1 MNKEPSD
8 HTPPDPDRWE
18 AIARYLA
25 GESTPTEANEIRKW
39 LAADPRRDELIAAL
53 GESLNK
59 LEAAPAADIDVEAA
73 LRQVKARMD
82 PAPLQLRPR
91 PTTTGAQRGALEASV
106 PRFNRRWSRTLTR
119 LAATIVVVLG
129 VSLIW
134 RASQENRAG
143 TAGSGGRVYS
153 TATGQTDSLQ
163 LADGTMV
170 VLAPASKL
178 TLARGYGSRARVVE
192 LNGEAFF
199 DVKHDANRP
208 FSVRAGAATIRD
220 IGTAF
225 VVRNTEGQ
233 TVRVAVTSGSV
244 VLHASTKQ
252 ASQGVVLQAGDL
264 GLLDRS
270 GQAVAQRGRVT
281 DDDIA
286 FTSGRLVFADAT
298 LDEVAAQLDRWYGIK
313 LKIIDRELAS
323 RHVTATFDGDS
334 ARQVLNVIELAL
346 GARIELQGD
355 TAIVRS
361 SR

>member
-8 HTPPDPDRWE
+8 RPSPDPDRWD
-18 AIARYLA
+18 ALARYVA
-25 GESTPTEANEIRKW
+25 GESTPAEANEIRKW
-39 LAADPRRDELIAAL
+39 LAEDPSRNAL
-53 GESLNK
+53 VTALAESLNR
-59 LEAAPAADIDVEAA
+59 LAAPAADVDVEAA
-73 LRQVKARMD
+73 LRLVKARMD
-82 PAPLQLRPR
+82 PKPLEFK
-91 PTTTGAQRGALEASV
+91 AQPKATE
-106 PRFNRRWSRTLTR
+106 PFNRSWSRTLTR

-134 RASQENRAG
+134 RASQEKRTG
-143 TAGSGGRVYS
+143 TSGTGGQVFS
-153 TATGQTDSLQ
+153 TATGQTDSLR
-163 LADGTMV
+163 LVDGTTV
-170 VLAPASKL
+170 VLAPGSRL
-178 TLARGYGSRARVVE
+178 TLAQGYGSRAREVE

-233 TVRVAVTSGSV
+233 RVRVAVTSGSV
-244 VLHASTKQ
+244 VLHVSTEQESK
-252 ASQGVVLQAGDL
+252 GVILRAGDL
-264 GLLDRS
+264 GVLDGS
-270 GQAVAQRGRVT
+270 GEVVAQRGRVT

-298 LDEVAAQLDRWYGIK
+298 LDEVATQLARWYGIELRIVDK
-313 LKIIDRELAS
+313 ELAS
-323 RHVTATFDGDS
+323 RHVTATFDGDP

-355 TAIVRS
+355 TAFVRN

>member
-1 MNKEPSD
+1 MNKEPPDRPS
-8 HTPPDPDRWE
+8 PDPDRWE
-18 AIARYLA
+18 ALARYLS
-25 GESTPTEANEIRKW
+25 GESTPTEASEIRKW
-39 LAADPRRDELIAAL
+39 LAEDPTRNELIASL
-53 GESLNK
+53 DESLNK
-59 LEAAPAADIDVEAA
+59 LATPPADDVDVEAA
-73 LRQVKARMD
+73 LRHVKARMD
-82 PAPLQLRPR
+82 PKPLELRPK
-91 PTTTGAQRGALEASV
+91 PTATELS
-106 PRFNRRWSRTLTR
+106 NRRWSRTLTR

-134 RASQENRAG
+134 RASQDERTGTTG
-143 TAGSGGRVYS
+143 TAAQVFS
-153 TATGQTDSLQ
+153 AAIGQTDSLR
-163 LADGTMV
+163 LVDGTIV
-170 VLAPASKL
+170 VLAPGSRL
-178 TLARGYGSRARVVE
+178 VLAAGYGSRAREVE

-199 DVKHDANRP
+199 DVKHDAKRP

-225 VVRNTEGQ
+225 VVRNHAGQ

-244 VLHASTKQ
+244 VMHASTKQ
-252 ASQGVVLQAGDL
+252 EAQGVILRAGDL
-264 GLLDRS
+264 GIFDRS
-270 GQAVAQRGRVT
+270 GQVVAQRGRVT

-298 LDEVAAQLDRWYGIK
+298 LDEVAAQLARWYGIELRIVDK
-313 LKIIDRELAS
+313 GLAS

-355 TAIVRS
+355 TAFVRS